1 MQARDGLDA
10 VKEYNAT
17 AARPSSRR
25 ERPFVVNFLVTLFNH
40 SAIGQK
46 SLEDVVG
53 IWGHGARALGHQ
65 IVWDERNHMFLNTL
79 AGQGMN
85 IVVEGFT
92 PDAIK
97 LMADGYSQGARFIIL
112 ATEEPTPKGFNH
124 GTQSEMVKRQ
134 QTFPEAAKYAEG
146 IIHLVPGDHVTRW
159 YGQFCPSAP
168 CELGYAPTLVR
179 SGDFE
184 PTYDFG
190 FYGSLTKR
198 RLKILKGLARRA
210 NTQKA
215 VRIIADFK
223 DQVER
228 DRIMREARVVVQIR
242 KFEEMGLVSS
252 SRCNTALCLGR
263 PVVAEPHLLSKPWDE
278 IVRFAPSVES
288 FYDQCLMVRAA
299 WKGTHAVQME
309 KFKAALSPQECVGK
323 ALEDIGV
330 LAKYDSV
337 TASAA

>member
-1 MQARDGLDA
+1 M
-10 VKEYNAT
+10 
-17 AARPSSRR
+17 
-25 ERPFVVNFLVTLFNH
+25 FNH
-40 SAIGQK
+40 SSIGQR
-46 SLEDVVG
+46 SLEDVCG
-53 IWGHGARALGHQ
+53 IFGHQCRAIGHQ
-65 IVWDERNHMFLNTL
+65 IVWDQRNHMFLNTL

-92 PDAIK
+92 SEAIR
-97 LMADGYSQGARFIIL
+97 LMAHAHGQGARFIIL

-124 GTQSEMVKRQ
+124 GTQIEMVKRQ
-134 QTFPEAAKYAEG
+134 QTFPEAAKYADG
-146 IIHLVPGDHVTRW
+146 IIHLVPGDHVTQW

-168 CELGYAPTLVR
+168 CELGYAPSLVR
-179 SGDFE
+179 PQDFE
-184 PTYDFG
+184 PTFDFG

-198 RLKILKGLARRA
+198 RLKILKGLAKRA
-210 NTQKA
+210 GSQKA

-223 DQVER
+223 DQTER
-228 DRIMREARVVVQIR
+228 DRIMREAKVVVQIR

-288 FYDQCLMVRAA
+288 FYDQCIMVRTA

-309 KFKAALSPQECVGK
+309 KFKAKLSPELCVGK
-323 ALEDIGV
+323 ALHDIGV
-330 LAKYDSV
+330 LEKYGSL